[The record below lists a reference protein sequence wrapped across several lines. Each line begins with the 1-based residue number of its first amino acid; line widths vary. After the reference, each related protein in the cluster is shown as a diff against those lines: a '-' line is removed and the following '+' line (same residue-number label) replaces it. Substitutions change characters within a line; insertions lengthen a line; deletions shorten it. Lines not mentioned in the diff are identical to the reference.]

1 MKEKIKN
8 TKGITLVALIITI
21 IVLLIL
27 AVVAITSINNNKI
40 LEYAKNGRDAYN
52 QGRTN
57 ETEKLS
63 EYEKLISENFK
74 QNAEDNEVKYG
85 YIYEYTGDFSGS
97 GMGMI
102 FYKNYKLYIAL
113 QNIGNDN
120 CTISNIFGI
129 ANSELPLKTFRTKS
143 SGKDI
148 EFIEDESVVATA
160 TARDDIEFRYQTE
173 KIENSPVYSGIYY
186 CDENQ
191 DNIFIKVNY
200 DSENNKFSTELN
212 VDGENHDLSNENG
225 ETVEEQL
232 LTQRS
237 KYCFWKR

>member
-27 AVVAITSINNNKI
+27 AVVAITSISNSNIIKH
-40 LEYAKNGRDAYN
+40 AQNGRDAYN

-63 EYEKLISENFK
+63 EYEKLISENSK

-85 YIYEYTGDFSGS
+85 YIYECTGDLSGYD
-97 GMGMI
+97 MGVI
-102 FYKNYKLYIAL
+102 FYKNYKLYIVL
-113 QNIGNDN
+113 QNICNDN
-120 CTISNIFGI
+120 CTISNIFGS
-129 ANSELPLKTFRTKS
+129 ANLESKLKTIRIKS
-143 SGKDI
+143 SDKDI
-148 EFIEDESVVATA
+148 KMIGDDSVVITA

-200 DSENNKFSTELN
+200 DSENNKFSTKLA
-212 VDGENHDLSNENG
+212 VDGESHTMSDENG